1 MTTRTIRIRGTRIG
15 AGSRGA
21 SQPGG
26 PEPLFRL
33 APGSARDGAG
43 EEIEVK
49 PETVVRVA
57 LENGF
62 VLWSRA
68 DDLTRE
74 YGTAPARGGSGAW
87 EITRLTPRRSVVSE
101 RGAVGLA
108 IRVLEFFG
116 VDLGKKAAGKAGKA
130 LEDKQLN
137 ENGPGLYR
145 VAPGPALALT
155 PVAGSAP
162 LPTAKGPIL
171 VFIHGTASSTIS
183 GYGKLWDPRNADAQ
197 KLRDSLATTYGDRVF
212 AFEHRTL
219 TESPIQNA
227 MALLERLPVGADV
240 HLVSHS
246 RGGLVG
252 ELLCLSGCAK
262 LAEVLTP
269 SQIEAFFAVDRSIA
283 PQMGLAPL
291 SANEAKARN
300 AAYAADRDLL
310 GKFVTLLGK
319 KKIRVSRFARVA
331 CPARGTTLASGRLDR
346 WLSVVDY
353 LSSAALGGGLVVSG
367 AFDFIQAVVAER
379 TDPRTLPGIEAMIP
393 GSALTRL
400 LNSVP
405 ALATDADLAAIA
417 GDIEGGD
424 SLWNSIKVLTTDW
437 FYKNEHDLV
446 VDTASMLGGLQR
458 INGGARFRKDQGPKV
473 NHFRYFTNGQS
484 INWLR
489 AALTRGD
496 QDSGGFL
503 PIESPEKRRST
514 LGRGIFI
521 RRRADSAPRPIAVVL
536 PGTMGSELNAGND
549 RVWLNYGA
557 LFTGGLGKLRMGKP
571 DITPVGL
578 VEDFYGPLVD
588 FLARSH
594 DVDIFPYDWRHSI
607 CDAAARLAETL
618 GPLVDRAERT
628 QQPLRIVAHS
638 MGGLVVR
645 SMIADKGAG
654 AALWKR
660 ISRLPGSRFLMLGTP
675 NLGSYEAVRWLTGFN
690 PTQAKLSLLD
700 ITHGTD
706 AIIDIVRRYPGL
718 LELLPFAP
726 KDPDF
731 TDLTHWQAIKEG
743 TEADWQLAEAATLKE
758 AATSWQRLRAAP
770 PDPLMCYVAGCQ
782 PATVIDY
789 QLVPREDDPPSSR
802 KRLEFIATPSGDGTV
817 SWDSGR
823 LPGVPMWYVA
833 DTGHDA
839 LCAQPKAFPGYLD
852 LLVKGSTTLLPD
864 TPPATARSAGV
875 EERFVLPSM
884 PLADSMPGPDDIAT
898 FGFSSGIPVGRE
910 AGVKPGQIIEVGI
923 THGSLAYAKYPVVV
937 GHYQGDTIVSAEKA
951 LDRQL
956 QGALSRRVDL
966 DIYPGP
972 LGTSKAFLNDSPTAK
987 PSGAVVV
994 GLGEV
999 GKLSPGQLE
1008 AAMRSALLDFALT
1021 VAHWP
1026 DERFGEASQ
1035 PRSASIS
1042 CLLIGTGAGG
1052 MPIAD
1057 AVESVLRA
1065 AIAAN
1070 TQLADRELDS
1080 KVVIGQVEFVE
1091 LYEDL
1096 AIAAAHAIRKAVDT
1110 AELSPCLNWKAQA
1123 IESGQAGQYRLRAD
1137 EPPEWWHR
1145 LEIIEDERDKQVLR
1159 FIFPTDKARAEE
1171 TMATG
1176 QLSLADSFIELA
1188 CQETNRN
1195 AEAARTLFELLLPVR
1210 IKEMSSQQGNLVLLV
1225 DKRSA
1230 RYPWELLEDRWGSS
1244 PRPPAVNAGM
1254 IRQFKTKTFRARP
1267 AYAPGRTALVIGN
1280 PSLGSTQDFADLP
1293 GARDEARSVA
1303 GTLANEGYD
1312 VTDCIEEGTPVILEA
1327 LHREKWRILHL
1338 AGHGVHEYQSARMSV
1353 PRSGMVIGLDTILT
1367 PGDIEQMRWV
1377 PELVFINCCHL
1388 GRMDGQ
1394 GKTEPGVLAANLA
1407 EQFIKMGVK
1416 AVIAAGW
1423 AVDDAAGK
1431 AFAEAFYRRM
1441 VAGEFFGEAVR
1452 AARHDIFVLCENV
1465 NTWGA
1470 YQCYGDPNYRLSRDG
1485 EAKRSA
1491 PLPYATPHELV
1502 IDFDNMA
1509 SGLRDGGDNSD
1520 IAERIDY
1527 CLKRIPAGQK
1537 KDWLAESDVAAALG
1551 FVWGEAAQWEKGIAS
1566 LRTAIAA
1573 ERGQCPVRVIEQL
1586 ANYEVRQAGSRWLAT
1601 DVGQRTDTLRAT
1613 LRQEIEPAIARLAAL
1628 CVSGPTSERLSLL
1641 GGAYK
1646 RLALIESAEN
1656 ERNDEQPSLRK
1667 PADGKRR
1674 EALVNMAEHYGQA
1687 FALRGKPYAYTNWA
1701 SAALLVRRLYPEQP
1715 TDKPPLLGLDTI
1727 KQDVARLRK
1736 QLEKKIASAP
1746 NFWDS
1751 AALADLDLVLAIA
1764 GKAADKPGKAAREA
1778 YRQAVQRGASVRECS
1793 SITEHLTFLLALI
1806 PDGDPIVGLIDQI
1819 KEDLA

>member
-15 AGSRGA
+15 SGSRGA

-74 YGTAPARGGSGAW
+74 YGTPPARGGSGAW

-116 VDLGKKAAGKAGKA
+116 VDLGKKAAGKVGKA

-171 VFIHGTASSTIS
+171 VFIHGTASSTTA

-227 MALLERLPVGADV
+227 MALLERLPSGADV

-252 ELLCLSGCAK
+252 ELLCLSGCTK
-262 LAEVLTP
+262 LADVLTP

-291 SANEAKARN
+291 SADEAKARN

-319 KKIRVSRFARVA
+319 KKIRVSRFARIA

-346 WLSVVDY
+346 WLSVLDY
-353 LSSAALGGGLVVSG
+353 LSSGSLVVG
-367 AFDFIQAVVAER
+367 GTVDFIQAVVAER

-405 ALATDADLAAIA
+405 ALVTEADLAVIA

-424 SLWNSIKVLTTDW
+424 SLWNSIKVLATDW

-446 VDTASMLGGLQR
+446 VDTASMLGGLPR
-458 INGGARFRKDQGPKV
+458 LNGGARFRKDQGPKV

-503 PIESPEKRRST
+503 PIEPRAPRAA
-514 LGRGIFI
+514 RAMI

-536 PGTMGSELNAGND
+536 PGTMGSELNAGDD
-549 RVWLNYGA
+549 RVWLSYLS
-557 LFTGGLGKLRMGKP
+557 LFAGGLGKLRMGKP

-578 VEDFYGPLVD
+578 VDDFYGPLVD

-607 CDAAARLAETL
+607 RAAAAKLAETL

-645 SMIADKGAG
+645 SMIADGGAG
-654 AALWKR
+654 AALWNR

-690 PTQAKLSLLD
+690 PTQAKLTLLD

-731 TDLTHWQAIKEG
+731 TDLTHWQAIKDG
-743 TEADWQLAEAATLKE
+743 TSASWQLAEAATLKE
-758 AATSWQRLRAAP
+758 AATSWKRLRAAP

-789 QLVPREDDPPSSR
+789 QLVSRDDDPPSSR
-802 KRLEFIATPSGDGTV
+802 KKLEFIATPSGDGTV
-817 SWDSGR
+817 SWDSGL
-823 LPGVPMWYVA
+823 LPGVPTWYVA

-864 TPPATARSAGV
+864 TPPATARAAGV
-875 EERFVLPSM
+875 EERFVLPAM

-898 FGFSSGIPVGRE
+898 FGFSGGAPVDRSTSEKSGQLIRVG
-910 AGVKPGQIIEVGI
+910 V
-923 THGSLAYAKYPVVV
+923 THGSLAYSRHPVVV
-937 GHYQGDTIVSAEKA
+937 GHYQGDTIVSAERA
-951 LDRQL
+951 IDWQL
-956 QGALSRRVDL
+956 QGALSRRLDL
-966 DIYPGP
+966 GIYPGA
-972 LGTSKAFLNDSPTAK
+972 LGTSQTFFNDSPSAK
-987 PSGAVVV
+987 PAGAVVV

-1008 AAMRSALLDFALT
+1008 EAMRSALLDYAL
-1021 VAHWP
+1021 AIADWP
-1026 DERFGEASQ
+1026 DDRFGEASR
-1035 PRSASIS
+1035 PRSAAIS

-1052 MPIAD
+1052 MPISD
-1057 AVESVLRA
+1057 SVEAILRA
-1065 AIAAN
+1065 AISAN
-1070 TQLADRELDS
+1070 TRLAESEMDS
-1080 KVVIGQVEFVE
+1080 KVVIDAVEFIE

-1096 AIAAAHAIRKAVDT
+1096 AIPAAHSVRKA
-1110 AELSPCLNWKAQA
+1110 ASNPELAASLNWAAMA
-1123 IESGQAGQYRLRAD
+1123 IEPGQSGQHRLRAD

-1145 LEIIEDERDKQVLR
+1145 LEIIEDEHNDQTLR

-1176 QLSLADSFIELA
+1176 QLSLADSFIEMA
-1188 CQETNRN
+1188 SQDTNRN

-1210 IKEMSSQQGNLVLLV
+1210 IKEVSSQQGNLVLLV

-1244 PRPPAVNAGM
+1244 PRPPAVNSGM
-1254 IRQFKTKTFRARP
+1254 IRQFKTRNFRARP
-1267 AYAPGRTALVIGN
+1267 AHAPDNTALVIGN
-1280 PSLGSTQDFADLP
+1280 PALGQPQDFADLP
-1293 GARDEARSVA
+1293 GARDEALSVA
-1303 GTLANEGYD
+1303 STLANAGYD
-1312 VTDCIEEGTPVILEA
+1312 VSDRIDERTPAILEA

-1338 AGHGVHEYQSARMSV
+1338 AGHGVHDYKSAKMTV
-1353 PRSGMVIGLDTILT
+1353 ARSGMVIGADTILT
-1367 PGDIEQMRWV
+1367 PGDIDQMRWV
-1377 PELVFINCCHL
+1377 PELVFINCCHI

-1394 GKTEPGVLAANLA
+1394 GKTEPGMLAANLA
-1407 EQFIKMGVK
+1407 EQFINMGVK

-1431 AFAEAFYRRM
+1431 TFAEGFYRRM

-1452 AARHDIFVLCENV
+1452 AAREETFVLCDNV

-1470 YQCYGDPNYRLSRDG
+1470 YQCYGDPNYRLSHDVVARQ
-1485 EAKRSA
+1485 RRVQ
-1491 PLPYATPHELV
+1491 PYATPHELV
-1502 IDFDNMA
+1502 VDLDNLA
-1509 SGLRDGGDNSD
+1509 SELRDGRDSSD
-1520 IAERIDY
+1520 IAER
-1527 CLKRIPAGQK
+1527 LERRMNRIPAEQK
-1537 KDWLAESDVAAALG
+1537 KGWTARADVSAALG
-1551 FVWGEAAQWEKGIAS
+1551 FVWGEAADWEKGIAS
-1566 LRTAIAA
+1566 LRSAIAA
-1573 ERGQCPVRVIEQL
+1573 ESGHCTVRVIEQL
-1586 ANYEVRQAGSRWLAT
+1586 ANFEVRLAGRTWLAT
-1601 DVGQRTDTLRAT
+1601 EPGQRDEQLRAK
-1613 LRQEIEPAIARLAAL
+1613 LRQAIELAITRLAAL
-1628 CVSGPTSERLSLL
+1628 ADSGPTSERLSLL
-1641 GGAYK
+1641 GAAYK
-1646 RLALIESAEN
+1646 RLALIEAG
-1656 ERNDEQPSLRK
+1656 
-1667 PADGKRR
+1667 DGGRR
-1674 EALVNMAEHYGQA
+1674 EALVNMAEHYRDA
-1687 FALRGKPYAYTNWA
+1687 FVRKDKTYALTNWA
-1701 SAALLVRRLYPEQP
+1701 SAALMIRRLYPDQP
-1715 TDKPPLLGLDTI
+1715 VDQTPLTGLATLGKDI
-1727 KQDVARLRK
+1727 ARLRK
-1736 QLEKKIASAP
+1736 RLESSNASAP

-1751 AALADLDLVLAIA
+1751 ASLADLDFVQAMDEAGA
-1764 GKAADKPGKAAREA
+1764 GKKSKSASTGDAARQI
-1778 YRQAVQRGASVRECS
+1778 YRQAVQRGASVRERS
-1793 SITEHLTFLLALI
+1793 SVTEHLDFLRALI
-1806 PDGDPIVGLIDQI
+1806 PDDDPIAGLIDQI

>member
-1 MTTRTIRIRGTRIG
+1 MTTRTIRIRGTKIG

-74 YGTAPARGGSGAW
+74 YGNPPPRGTGGAW
-87 EITRLTPRRSVVSE
+87 EFTRLTPRRAAVSE
-101 RGAVGLA
+101 RGAAGLA

-116 VDLGKKAAGKAGKA
+116 VDIGKKVAGKLGKV
-130 LEDKQLN
+130 LEDKKLHA
-137 ENGPGLYR
+137 NGPGLYR
-145 VAPGPALALT
+145 LAPGDTLALT
-155 PVAGSAP
+155 PVAGSSP
-162 LPTAKGPIL
+162 LPAAPGPIL
-171 VFIHGTASSTIS
+171 VFIHGTASSTTGS
-183 GYGKLWDPRNADAQ
+183 YGKLWDPRNADAL
-197 KLRDSLATTYGDRVF
+197 KLRASLTTTYGERIF
-212 AFEHRTL
+212 GLEHRTL

-227 MALLERLPVGADV
+227 YALLERLPEGADV

-269 SQIEAFFAVDRSIA
+269 FQIQTFFAVDRSIA

-291 SANEAKARN
+291 SAAEEKARN
-300 AAYAADRDLL
+300 AAYTADRELLVKFVALL
-310 GKFVTLLGK
+310 GT
-319 KKIRVSRFARVA
+319 KKIRVSRFVRVA

-346 WLSVVDY
+346 WLSVLDY
-353 LSSAALGGGLVVSG
+353 LSFTSLGNGVIGGAV
-367 AFDFIQAVVAER
+367 DFMQAIVTER
-379 TDPRTLPGIEAMIP
+379 TDPRTLPGVEAMVP

-400 LNSVP
+400 LNSLP
-405 ALATDADLAAIA
+405 ALATDADLAVIA

-424 SLWNSIKVLTTDW
+424 SLWNSLKVLATDW

-446 VDTASMLGGLQR
+446 VDTASMLGGLPR
-458 INGGARFRKDQGPKV
+458 LAGGARYRKDQGAKV

-489 AALTRGD
+489 AALSRGD
-496 QDSGGFL
+496 QESGGFL
-503 PIESPEKRRST
+503 PIESAGKSRSAVARGPFRRN
-514 LGRGIFI
+514 
-521 RRRADSAPRPIAVVL
+521 RADSAPRPIAVVL
-536 PGTMGSELNAGND
+536 PGTMGSELKAGD
-549 RVWLNYGA
+549 QEIWLRYGA
-557 LFTGGLGKLRMGKP
+557 LFIGGLGKLRMGKP

-578 VEDFYGPLVD
+578 VEDFYSPLVD

-607 CDAAARLAETL
+607 RAAAAHLAETL
-618 GPLVDRAERT
+618 APLVDRAERT
-628 QQPLRIVAHS
+628 QQPLRLVAHS

-645 SMIADKGAG
+645 SMIADKGPG
-654 AALWKR
+654 AALWQR

-690 PTQAKLSLLD
+690 PTQTKLALLD

-706 AIIDIVRRYPGL
+706 QIIDIVRAYPGL

-726 KDPDF
+726 RDPDF
-731 TDLTHWQAIKEG
+731 TDLTHWQAIRES
-743 TEADWQLAEAATLKE
+743 TEADWSLADAATLKE
-758 AATSWQRLRAAP
+758 AAVSWQRLRAAP
-770 PDPLMCYVAGCQ
+770 SDPLMCYVAGCQ
-782 PATVIDY
+782 PATVVDY
-789 QLVPREDDPPSSR
+789 QLVSREDEPPSSR
-802 KRLEFIATPSGDGTV
+802 KKLEFIATASGDGTV

-823 LPGVPMWYVA
+823 LPGVPMWYVE

-852 LLVKGSTTLLPD
+852 LLVKGSTTLLPAA
-864 TPPATARSAGV
+864 PPAQSRAAGG
-875 EERFVLPSM
+875 EDRFVLPTM
-884 PLADSMPGPDDIAT
+884 PLADSIPGPDEIGT
-898 FGFSSGIPVGRE
+898 FGFSGGIPVDRGNGE
-910 AGVKPGQIIEVGI
+910 KAGLVIDVGI
-923 THGSLAYAKYPVVV
+923 IHGSLAYARHPVVV

-951 LDRQL
+951 LDWQL

-972 LGTSKAFLNDSPTAK
+972 LGTSKTFLNDSPTAK
-987 PSGAVVV
+987 PAGTVVV

-1008 AAMRSALLDFALT
+1008 EAMRSALLDFALT
-1021 VAHWP
+1021 VADWP
-1026 DERFGEASQ
+1026 DDRFGEAGR
-1035 PRSASIS
+1035 PRSAAIS

-1052 MPIAD
+1052 MPIGD

-1070 TQLADRELDS
+1070 ARLADSEMDGRVL
-1080 KVVIGQVEFVE
+1080 IGQVEFVE

-1096 AIAAAHAIRKAVDT
+1096 AISAAHAIRKAVDNV
-1110 AELSPCLNWKAQA
+1110 ELAGNLRWAAMA
-1123 IESGQAGQYRLRAD
+1123 IEPGQAGQHRLRAD

-1145 LEIIEDERDKQVLR
+1145 LEIIEDRDNDQTLR

-1188 CQETNRN
+1188 SQDTNRN

-1210 IKEMSSQQGNLVLLV
+1210 IKEVSSQQGNLVLLV
-1225 DKRSA
+1225 DRRSA

-1254 IRQFKTKTFRARP
+1254 IRQFKTKNFRARP
-1267 AYAPGRTALVIGN
+1267 AHAPNDTALVIGN
-1280 PSLGSTQDFADLP
+1280 PDLGQTPDFADLP
-1293 GARDEARSVA
+1293 GARNEALSVV
-1303 GTLANEGYD
+1303 GTLANAGYE
-1312 VTDCIEEGTPVILEA
+1312 VTDRIDESTSAILEA

-1338 AGHGVHEYQSARMSV
+1338 AGHGVHDYRSARMSV
-1353 PRSGMVIGLDTILT
+1353 ARSGMVIGPDTILT
-1367 PGDIEQMRWV
+1367 PGDIDQMRWV
-1377 PELVFINCCHL
+1377 PELVFINCCHV
-1388 GRMDGQ
+1388 GRIDGH

-1407 EQFIKMGVK
+1407 EQFISMGVK

-1423 AVDDAAGK
+1423 AVDDDAGK
-1431 AFAEAFYRRM
+1431 AFAEGFYRRV

-1452 AARHDIFVLCENV
+1452 AAREEIFVLCDNV

-1470 YQCYGDPNYRLSRDG
+1470 YQCYGDPNYRLSRDVVARQK
-1485 EAKRSA
+1485 EVQ
-1491 PLPYATPHELV
+1491 PYTTPHELV
-1502 IDFDNMA
+1502 VDLDNLA
-1509 SGLRDGGDNSD
+1509 SELHDGRDSSD
-1520 IAERIDY
+1520 IAERIERRQN
-1527 CLKRIPAGQK
+1527 RIPATQK
-1537 KDWLAESDVAAALG
+1537 KGWAARADVAAALG
-1551 FVWGEAAQWEKGIAS
+1551 FVWGEAAEWEKGIAS
-1566 LRTAIAA
+1566 LSAAIAA
-1573 ERGQCPVRVIEQL
+1573 ERGQCAVRVIEQL
-1586 ANYEVRQAGSRWLAT
+1586 ANYEVRLAGRTWLAAAA
-1601 DVGQRTDTLRAT
+1601 GQRDDQLRAS
-1613 LRQEIEPAIARLAAL
+1613 LRQAIEPAITRLAAL
-1628 CVSGPTSERLSLL
+1628 CASGPTSERLSLL
-1641 GGAYK
+1641 GAAYK
-1646 RLALIESAEN
+1646 RLALIET
-1656 ERNDEQPSLRK
+1656 
-1667 PADGKRR
+1667 ADGGRC
-1674 EALVNMAEHYGQA
+1674 EALVNMAEHYRDAYARHGKTYA
-1687 FALRGKPYAYTNWA
+1687 FTNWA
-1701 SAALLVRRLYPEQP
+1701 SAALLIRRFYPEQP
-1715 TDKPPLLGLDTI
+1715 ADQPPLLGLSTLSRDI
-1727 KQDVARLRK
+1727 ARLRK
-1736 QLEKKIASAP
+1736 ELEKSNANDP

-1751 AALADLDLVLAIA
+1751 ASLADLDLIQAMAEGAA
-1764 GKAADKPGKAAREA
+1764 GKTARATASGEAARQT
-1778 YRQAVQRGASVRECS
+1778 YRQAVQRGASVRERS
-1793 SITEHLTFLLALI
+1793 SVSEHLDFLRAHY
-1806 PDGDPIVGLIDQI
+1806 PDDDPMRGLIDQI

>member
-1 MTTRTIRIRGTRIG
+1 MTTRTIRIRGTKVG

-74 YGTAPARGGSGAW
+74 YGSPPPRGAGGAW
-87 EITRLTPRRSVVSE
+87 EFTRLTPRRAVVSE
-101 RGAVGLA
+101 RGAAGLA

-116 VDLGKKAAGKAGKA
+116 VDIGKKVAGKLGKV
-130 LEDKQLN
+130 LEDKKLHDK
-137 ENGPGLYR
+137 GPGLYR
-145 VAPGPALALT
+145 FAAGDKLALT
-155 PVAGSAP
+155 PVPGSGP
-162 LPTAKGPIL
+162 LPAAQGPML
-171 VFIHGTASSTIS
+171 VFIHGTASSTIGS
-183 GYGKLWDPRNADAQ
+183 YGKLWDPRNADAL
-197 KLRDSLATTYGDRVF
+197 KLRASLTTTYGERIF
-212 AFEHRTL
+212 GLEHRTL

-227 MALLERLPVGADV
+227 MALLERLPEGADV

-252 ELLCLSGCAK
+252 ELLCLSGCAR

-269 SQIEAFFAVDRSIA
+269 LQIQTFFAVDRSIA

-291 SANEAKARN
+291 SADEEKARN

-310 GKFVTLLGK
+310 GKFVALLGK
-319 KKIRVSRFARVA
+319 KKIRVSRFARVG

-346 WLSVVDY
+346 WLSVLDY
-353 LSSAALGGGLVVSG
+353 LSFTSLGNGVIGGAV
-367 AFDFIQAVVAER
+367 DFMQAIVAER
-379 TDPRTLPGIEAMIP
+379 TDPRTLPGIEAMVP

-400 LNSVP
+400 LNSLP
-405 ALATDADLAAIA
+405 ALATDADLSVIA

-424 SLWNSIKVLTTDW
+424 SLWNSLKVLATDW

-446 VDTASMLGGLQR
+446 VDTASMLGGLPR
-458 INGGARFRKDQGPKV
+458 LNGGARYRKDQGAKV
-473 NHFRYFTNGQS
+473 NHFRYFTNGS
-484 INWLR
+484 SVNWLR

-496 QDSGGFL
+496 QESGGFL
-503 PIESPEKRRST
+503 PIESAGKSRSAIA
-514 LGRGIFI
+514 RGPFI

-536 PGTMGSELNAGND
+536 PGTMGSQLKAGD
-549 RVWLNYGA
+549 DEVWLNYA
-557 LFTGGLGKLRMGKP
+557 SLFAGGLGKLKMGKP

-578 VEDFYGPLVD
+578 VEDFYGPLVE

-594 DVDIFPYDWRHSI
+594 DVEIFPYDWRHSI
-607 CDAAARLAETL
+607 RDAAARLAETL
-618 GPLVDRAERT
+618 APLVDRAERT
-628 QQPLRIVAHS
+628 QQPLRLVAHS

-645 SMIADKGAG
+645 SMIADKGPG
-654 AALWKR
+654 AALWER
-660 ISRLPGSRFLMLGTP
+660 IKRLPGSRFLMLGTP

-706 AIIDIVRRYPGL
+706 EIIDLVRGYAGL

-726 KDPDF
+726 RDPDF
-731 TDLTHWQAIKEG
+731 TDLTHWQAIRES
-743 TEADWQLAEAATLKE
+743 TEADWQLADTAALKE
-758 AATSWQRLRAAP
+758 AAISWQRLRAAP
-770 PDPLMCYVAGCQ
+770 ADPLMCYVAGCQ

-789 QLVPREDDPPSSR
+789 QLVSREDEPPSQR
-802 KRLEFIATPSGDGTV
+802 KKLEFVGTASGDGTV

-823 LPGVPMWYVA
+823 LPGVPMWYVE
-833 DTGHDA
+833 DTAHDA

-852 LLVKGSTTLLPD
+852 LLVKGSTTLLPAA
-864 TPPATARSAGV
+864 PPAQSRAAGG
-875 EERFVLPSM
+875 EDRFVLPSM
-884 PLADSMPGPDDIAT
+884 PLADSIPGPDEIGT
-898 FGFSSGIPVGRE
+898 FGFSGGIPVDRNIAE
-910 AGVKPGQIIEVGI
+910 KPGLTIDIGI
-923 THGSLAYAKYPVVV
+923 THGSLAYARHPVVV

-956 QGALSRRVDL
+956 GGALSGRADL
-966 DIYPGP
+966 GIYPGP
-972 LGTSKAFLNDSPTAK
+972 LGTCTTFFNDSPTAK
-987 PSGAVVV
+987 PAGALVV

-999 GKLSPGQLE
+999 GKLGPGQLE
-1008 AAMRSALLDFALT
+1008 EAMRSALLDYALR
-1021 VAHWP
+1021 VVHWP
-1026 DERFGEASQ
+1026 DERFGEASR
-1035 PRSASIS
+1035 PRSAAIS

-1052 MPIAD
+1052 VPISD

-1070 TQLADRELDS
+1070 ARLADNEMDGR
-1080 KVVIGQVEFVE
+1080 VVIDRVEFVE

-1096 AIAAAHAIRKAVDT
+1096 AISAAHALRKAIDNVDL
-1110 AELSPCLNWKAQA
+1110 AGSLRWNAMA
-1123 IESGQAGQYRLRAD
+1123 IEGGQAGQHRLRAD
-1137 EPPEWWHR
+1137 EAPEWWHR
-1145 LEIIEDERDKQVLR
+1145 LEIIEDEHNDQSLR

-1176 QLSLADSFIELA
+1176 QLSLADSFIEMA
-1188 CQETNRN
+1188 SQDTNRN
-1195 AEAARTLFELLLPVR
+1195 AEAAKTLFELLLPVR
-1210 IKEMSSQQGNLVLLV
+1210 IKELSAQQGNLVVLV

-1254 IRQFKTKTFRARP
+1254 IRQFKTRNFRARP
-1267 AYAPGRTALVIGN
+1267 AYAPNDTALVIGN
-1280 PSLGSTQDFADLP
+1280 PDLGGSPDFADLP
-1293 GARDEARSVA
+1293 GARDEALSVV
-1303 GTLANEGYD
+1303 GTLANAGYD
-1312 VTDCIEEGTPVILEA
+1312 VTDRIGEQTPAILEA

-1338 AGHGVHEYQSARMSV
+1338 AGHGVHEYKSARMAV
-1353 PRSGMVIGLDTILT
+1353 ARSGMVIGLDTILT

-1388 GRMDGQ
+1388 GRIDGL

-1407 EQFIKMGVK
+1407 EQFINMGVK

-1423 AVDDAAGK
+1423 AVDDVAGK
-1431 AFAEAFYRRM
+1431 AFADAFYRHMM
-1441 VAGEFFGEAVR
+1441 VGGFFGEAVR
-1452 AARHDIFVLCENV
+1452 AAREEIFVVCDNV

-1470 YQCYGDPNYRLSRDG
+1470 YQCYGDPNFRLSRDG
-1485 EAKRSA
+1485 VTHYAEA
-1491 PLPYATPHELV
+1491 PPYTTPHELAV
-1502 IDFDNMA
+1502 DLDNLA
-1509 SGLRDGGDNSD
+1509 CGLRDGNDSAD
-1520 IAERIDY
+1520 IAEHVERR
-1527 CLKRIPAGQK
+1527 LKRIPPAQK
-1537 KDWLAESDVAAALG
+1537 GWTKRADVAAALG
-1551 FVWGEAAQWEKGIAS
+1551 FVWGEAGEWEKAIAS

-1573 ERGQCPVRVIEQL
+1573 ESGQCSVRVIEQL
-1586 ANYEVRQAGSRWLAT
+1586 ANYEVRLAGSRWLAAA
-1601 DVGQRTDTLRAT
+1601 DGQRDNALRAA
-1613 LRQEIEPAIARLAAL
+1613 LRQDIEQAIARLAGL
-1628 CVSGPTSERLSLL
+1628 CASGPTSERLSLL

-1646 RLALIESAEN
+1646 RLAIIEAAGG
-1656 ERNDEQPSLRK
+1656 RC
-1667 PADGKRR
+1667 
-1674 EALVNMAEHYGQA
+1674 EALVNMAEHYRDAYAREGKAYA
-1687 FALRGKPYAYTNWA
+1687 FTNWA
-1701 SAALLVRRLYPEQP
+1701 SAALLIRRFYPEQP
-1715 TDKPPLLGLDTI
+1715 ADQPPLLGLATL

-1736 QLEKKIASAP
+1736 ELDKRNASAP

-1751 AALADLDLVLAIA
+1751 TSLADLDLVLALA
-1764 GKAADKPGKAAREA
+1764 ESPRSRKAAAAPGEAARQT
-1778 YRQAVQRGASVRECS
+1778 YRQAIQRGASLRERS
-1793 SITEHLTFLLALI
+1793 SVTEHLDFLRLNF
-1806 PDGDPIVGLIDQI
+1806 PDDDPLSGLIDQI

>member
-1 MTTRTIRIRGTRIG
+1 MTTRTIRIRGTKIG

-74 YGTAPARGGSGAW
+74 YGKPPARGTGGAW
-87 EITRLTPRRSVVSE
+87 EFTRLTPRRAVPSE
-101 RGAVGLA
+101 RGAAGLA

-116 VDLGKKAAGKAGKA
+116 VDISKKVAGKIGKA
-130 LEDKQLN
+130 LEDKQL
-137 ENGPGLYR
+137 GKAPGLYR
-145 VAPGPALALT
+145 VAPGNTLSLT
-155 PVAGSAP
+155 PVPGTGP
-162 LPTAKGPIL
+162 LPAATGPIL
-171 VFIHGTASSTIS
+171 AFIHGTASSMTS

-197 KLRDSLATTYGDRVF
+197 KLRDSLATSYGDRVF

-227 MALLERLPVGADV
+227 MALLERLPDGADV

-252 ELLCLSGCAK
+252 ELLCLSGCAR
-262 LAEVLTP
+262 LSEVLTP
-269 SQIEAFFAVDRSIA
+269 LQIQTFFAVDRSIA

-291 SANEAKARN
+291 SADEAKARN

-310 GKFVTLLGK
+310 GKFVTLLSK

-353 LSSAALGGGLVVSG
+353 LSTAAPGTGLVVSG
-367 AFDFIQAVVAER
+367 AVDFIQTVVAER

-400 LNSVP
+400 LNSLP
-405 ALATDADLAAIA
+405 ELATDADLAVIA

-424 SLWNSIKVLTTDW
+424 SLLNTLKVLATDW
-437 FYKNEHDLV
+437 FYKNEHDLI
-446 VDTASMLGGLQR
+446 VDTSSMLGGLPR
-458 INGGARFRKDQGPKV
+458 LNGGARYRKDQGPKV
-473 NHFRYFTNGQS
+473 DHFRYFTNGQS

-489 AALTRGD
+489 AALTRSD
-496 QDSGGFL
+496 QETGGFL
-503 PIESPEKRRST
+503 PIETKSKSSTARYFRRK
-514 LGRGIFI
+514 
-521 RRRADSAPRPIAVVL
+521 RADSAPRPIAVVL
-536 PGTMGSELNAGND
+536 PGTMGSELKAGD
-549 RVWLNYGA
+549 QEIWLKYGA
-557 LFTGGLGKLRMGKP
+557 LFAGGLGKLRMGKP
-571 DITPVGL
+571 EITPVGL

-594 DVDIFPYDWRHSI
+594 DVDVFPYDWRHSI
-607 CDAAARLAETL
+607 REAAARLAETL
-618 GPLVDRAERT
+618 APLVDRAERT

-645 SMIADKGAG
+645 SMIADQGAG
-654 AALWKR
+654 AALWQR

-690 PTQAKLSLLD
+690 PTQAKLTLLD

-706 AIIDIVRRYPGL
+706 EIIDLVRCYPGL

-726 KDPDF
+726 RDPDF
-731 TDLTHWQAIKEG
+731 TDLTHWQAIRES
-743 TEADWQLAEAATLKE
+743 TEADWNLADAATLKE
-758 AATSWQRLRAAP
+758 AAISWQRLRAAP
-770 PDPLMCYVAGCQ
+770 ADPLMLYVAGCQ

-789 QLVPREDDPPSSR
+789 QLVSREDEPPSQR
-802 KRLEFIATPSGDGTV
+802 KKLEFIATPSGDGTV

-823 LPGVPMWYVA
+823 LPGVPMWYVE
-833 DTGHDA
+833 DTAHDA

-852 LLVKGSTTLLPD
+852 LLVKGSTTLLPAA
-864 TPPATARSAGV
+864 PPAQSRAASG
-875 EERFVLPSM
+875 EDRFVLPGM
-884 PLADSMPGPDDIAT
+884 PLADSIPGPDDIGT
-898 FGFSSGIPVGRE
+898 FGFSGGIPVDRGIVE
-910 AGVKPGQIIEVGI
+910 KPGLTIDIGI
-923 THGSLAYAKYPVVV
+923 THGSLAYARHPVVV

-956 QGALSRRVDL
+956 GGALSRRADL
-966 DIYPGP
+966 GIYPGP
-972 LGTSKAFLNDSPTAK
+972 LGTCTTFFNDSPTAK
-987 PSGAVVV
+987 PAGALVV

-999 GKLSPGQLE
+999 GKLGPGQLE
-1008 AAMRSALLDFALT
+1008 EAMRSALLDYALR

-1026 DERFGEASQ
+1026 DDRFGEADR
-1035 PRSASIS
+1035 PRSAAIS

-1052 MPIAD
+1052 VPISD

-1070 TQLADRELDS
+1070 ARLADNEMDGR
-1080 KVVIGQVEFVE
+1080 VVIDRVEFVE

-1096 AIAAAHAIRKAVDT
+1096 AISAAHALRKAIDNVDL
-1110 AELSPCLNWKAQA
+1110 AGSLRWDAMA
-1123 IESGQAGQYRLRAD
+1123 IENGQAGQHRLRAD

-1145 LEIIEDERDKQVLR
+1145 LEIIEDEHNDQSLR

-1188 CQETNRN
+1188 SQDTNRN
-1195 AEAARTLFELLLPVR
+1195 AEAAKTLFELLLPVR
-1210 IKEMSSQQGNLVLLV
+1210 VKELSSQQGNLVVLV
-1225 DKRSA
+1225 DQRSA

-1254 IRQFKTKTFRARP
+1254 IRQFKTKNFRARP
-1267 AYAPGRTALVIGN
+1267 AYAPDNTALVIGN
-1280 PSLGSTQDFADLP
+1280 PDLGNSPDFADLP
-1293 GARDEARSVA
+1293 GARNEALSVV
-1303 GTLANEGYD
+1303 GTLANAGYD
-1312 VTDCIEEGTPVILEA
+1312 VTDRIDEHTPAILEA

-1338 AGHGVHEYQSARMSV
+1338 AGHGVHEYQSGRMSA

-1388 GRMDGQ
+1388 GRIDGL
-1394 GKTEPGVLAANLA
+1394 GKIEPGVLAANLA
-1407 EQFIKMGVK
+1407 EQFINMGVK

-1423 AVDDAAGK
+1423 AVDDVAGK
-1431 AFAEAFYRRM
+1431 AFAEAFYRHM
-1441 VAGEFFGEAVR
+1441 MAGGFFGEAVR
-1452 AARHDIFVLCENV
+1452 AAREEIFVVCDNV

-1470 YQCYGDPNYRLSRDG
+1470 YQCYGDPNFRLSHDG
-1485 EAKRSA
+1485 VAHHAEA
-1491 PLPYATPHELV
+1491 PPYMTPHELV
-1502 IDFDNMA
+1502 VDLDNIA
-1509 SGLRDGGDNSD
+1509 CGLRDGDDSAD
-1520 IAERIDY
+1520 VAER
-1527 CLKRIPAGQK
+1527 LERRLQRIPPTQK
-1537 KDWLAESDVAAALG
+1537 GWTKRADVAAALG
-1551 FVWGEAAQWEKGIAS
+1551 FVWGETGEWERAIAS

-1573 ERGQCPVRVIEQL
+1573 EHGQCSVRVIEQL
-1586 ANYEVRQAGSRWLAT
+1586 ANYEVRLACSRWLAA
-1601 DVGQRTDTLRAT
+1601 DDRQRDHTLRAG
-1613 LRQEIEPAIARLAAL
+1613 LRQEIEQAIARLAGL
-1628 CVSGPTSERLSLL
+1628 CASGPTSERLCLL

-1646 RLALIESAEN
+1646 RLAIIEAAAGG
-1656 ERNDEQPSLRK
+1656 RC
-1667 PADGKRR
+1667 
-1674 EALVNMAEHYGQA
+1674 EALVNMAEHYRDAYAREGQA
-1687 FALRGKPYAYTNWA
+1687 YAFINWA
-1701 SAALLVRRLYPEQP
+1701 SAALLIRRFHPEQP
-1715 TDKPPLLGLDTI
+1715 AELPPLLGLATL
-1727 KQDVARLRK
+1727 KQDIARLRK
-1736 QLEKKIASAP
+1736 QLDKRNAHTP

-1751 AALADLDLVLAIA
+1751 ASLADLDLVLALA
-1764 GKAADKPGKAAREA
+1764 DSPRSRKSAAAPGEAARQI
-1778 YRQAVQRGASVRECS
+1778 YRQAIQRGASVRERS
-1793 SITEHLTFLLALI
+1793 SVIEHLDFLRQNF
-1806 PDGDPIVGLIDQI
+1806 PDNDPLSGLIAQI